1 MEIIRIPITKKD
13 LAERYLTCFS
23 TMSKAVVD
31 VERGVMSLDAELH
44 SDEEAQLLEDGSLQE
59 NLWGI
64 NLYPSQSGSE
74 FIQYTSL
81 INIRP
86 HQNNPGM
93 EVRVPGLRE
102 KIESIVKKLVPDA
115 S

>member
-1 MEIIRIPITKKD
+1 MEIIRTPITKKD
-13 LAERYLTCFS
+13 LAERYSTCFS

-44 SDEEAQLLEDGSLQE
+44 SDEEAQLLEDGSSQE

-93 EVRVPGLRE
+93 EVSIPGLRE
-102 KIESIVKKLVPDA
+102 TIESIVRKLVPDA